1 MAQFALKRSVP
12 SVDPNVVLDI
22 TIFLEAI
29 VAVGAVINRIIPLR
43 GLVENLFGEV
53 DPLLTFNVSDLI
65 GLSVQRIGSMDV
77 IKAVFISFVFCWS
90 IEIQDI

>member
-22 TIFLEAI
+22 TIFLKAI

-53 DPLLTFNVSDLI
+53 DSLLTFNVSDLI

-77 IKAVFISFVFCWS
+77 IEAVSISFVFCWS

>member
-53 DPLLTFNVSDLI
+53 DSLLTFNVSDLI

-77 IKAVFISFVFCWS
+77 IEAVLISFVFCWS

>member
-53 DPLLTFNVSDLI
+53 DSLLTFNVSDLI

-77 IKAVFISFVFCWS
+77 IKTVFISFVFCWS